1 MNSIFKQI
9 IILLIVI
16 FNSNLFA
23 DGGNIQITV
32 SDASDVYEGSGT
44 PLKFTIKLSQNH
56 YFPVKVNYTTV
67 NGSAKSGVDYIKTSG
82 SVIFCRHE
90 TTKTIEVPVIDD
102 DIHENAENLYMDISS
117 SSNGYIVTRGRGR
130 GKIHDDDRPPLEAK
144 IYNRYEYEK
153 DINWDLKFTVKLNQ
167 IAPNDIEMDYTTI
180 DRSAIDGEDYIKN
193 SGTLTIPKGKKYGY
207 IPITIIGDTIPESN
221 EDFKV
226 RISSISEGTIIR
238 DTAWGTIKND
248 DTIKIYMDSYDTQE
262 GNIGD
267 HNKMQFRVYLKKD
280 YPLDT
285 PLTIHY
291 QTQDGSSTPSATSSS
306 DYISKSGDITFK
318 KGNRIK
324 DIFVD
329 IIGDNIIEDNEF
341 LRMNLS
347 GSSYIKTDHSQA
359 LILNDDGE
367 YPAISLSSSNYS
379 IAEGNS
385 SSKNLDFIFNL
396 NKPAVD
402 SSSFHYETWNDT
414 ATVEDNDYIYTHGDM
429 TIPKGTKNFKI
440 SVPINGDTKIED
452 DETFYFG
459 FTNLNKL
466 NYGRVNQATATI
478 VNDDGSYPTLSFTKD
493 NFSVIEGNSSIR
505 DLNFTLQLD
514 KPALEDSHFDYYTL
528 DGDAKANEDYIKV
541 SRTTFNIPKDVTSIS
556 LPIKIKSDTK
566 IENDENFYLKIDN
579 ETNNLKIQGKQ
590 KVKGVIINDD
600 GSYPKLDIEKP
611 NYSSYEGNSSTH
623 TIDIKLV
630 LDKPALSNT
639 SIDYYTYDKT
649 AQDGSSS
656 SEDSDYMGMNG
667 TINIH
672 KNHTSA
678 TLKVTIN
685 GDRNIEPD
693 ELFILALKNPKN
705 LTTGRSS
712 SGIYILND
720 DIHNE
725 EPFTCDN
732 HMYLSSSI
740 KRGSRVTGK
749 MWLHRIDTSKSP
761 FKFEVMDDKGEDKL
775 YNALAYSTKDNYIYG
790 LYYKELFKISKTGK
804 VMSLGDVTRL
814 PDIFKTNQAYAGA
827 SFNGYYYVT
836 GFGVNYNKMFKIK
849 LDDND
854 TKRDVQEIN
863 LTKSVSIKDFSFS
876 PDGKYLYGVADG
888 GKLTK
893 IDVNSGEVTFI
904 GNPHT
909 EYEFDSSFSD
919 KSGRFFANDS
929 KGHGFFEFN
938 LKNGTKR
945 FLSKS
950 QKADYNDGANCL
962 DATLVFTDYGDA
974 PVSYGKAGHNISNGI
989 FLGDNIDHDINY
1001 FDTVDA
1007 NGDDS
1012 DGVDDE
1018 DGLTF
1023 TDGKD
1028 INGEY
1033 FELNSTTTLKVKLSK
1048 EAYLKIWIDKDIN
1061 GYFNKDNELVY
1072 SEKLTAGEHNIDIFL
1087 PANLAKNRKTY
1098 LRARVSSKPNM
1109 NPTGFVTDGEVEDYQ
1124 IYFGDKSKPLQ
1135 GIFNVERTN
1144 SGSYTINSK
1153 DRNAWF
1159 TQIVGRDFDY
1169 SIVFYKKDMS
1179 QLQDLD
1185 SNITIKLELIDE
1197 DNNRT
1202 LYSRY
1207 GYISNSRVDIIL
1219 PSDLNLLPAT
1229 KSARFRVSYGVDE
1242 SGNIIQS
1249 NCTTDLESC
1258 FNAMGRIAYSD
1269 ARDNFA
1275 IRPEYFHLI
1284 LSDNNLTRRV
1294 NISPNNTKPLRF
1306 ASGYDYNLT
1315 VTASSYNGTDAN
1327 PSIDYNSSLVTRTLE
1342 FLDKN
1347 LSKCIDK
1354 SDKISNESFINGK
1367 NITHLFE
1374 NQNVG
1379 RYRLS
1384 IKDENWS
1391 MVDIKSGDCDINK
1404 SYTSSDGNVISGC
1417 NIVSNPDINISFF
1430 PYLFDI
1436 NFTIDNLPHSSH
1448 SDFIYMSEINSTFNS
1463 VAIAIQGD
1471 VTAISQ
1477 DGDIT
1482 TNFTDGCF
1490 SKDTLFN
1497 IGVTTLSDNGVNQS
1511 IRTTKG
1517 SDINFTRVTRFN
1529 GEANVTINRNSR
1541 FNLLPNINISKDR
1554 FKANAKAHLDIRYN
1568 VDKNLAE
1575 TINPIQITFRRIDTN
1590 STEANSTANLLDE
1603 VNPYIPKGSE
1613 DLNNTIRNFYF
1624 AKVSPDKV
1632 KFPRLYFK
1640 NGDTIRTPLQIEIF
1654 CGGSVDSKYCQDTN
1668 LLNHTSIVSSPRVEN
1683 GWYLSIDHNATV
1695 DGGVNNLIPNS
1706 LTPNILVFTP
1716 AMPIRFTN
1724 GRNGVVMTRF
1734 TNPHGTQKYRVD
1746 IYADPQLRYYG
1757 GKTKSNIPQGIN
1769 HYFVMGTE
1777 NNSSTWTG
1785 VGKTGNLLDIKP
1797 NTNSARKMDW

>member
-1 MNSIFKQI
+1 MNSIFKRI
-9 IILLIVI
+9 LILLVII

-23 DGGNIQITV
+23 DGEDTQITI
-32 SDASDVYEGSGT
+32 SDASGVYEGSGT
-44 PLKFTIKLSQNH
+44 PLKFTIQLSQSH
-56 YFPVKVNYTTV
+56 FLPVTVNYTTV
-67 NGSAKSGVDYIKTSG
+67 NGTAKSGADYSTITG
-82 SVIFCRHE
+82 SVTFYSFQI
-90 TTKTIEVPVIDD
+90 TKTIEVPIVDD
-102 DIHENAENLYMDISS
+102 SIYEDNETLYMDISNS
-117 SSNGYIVTRGRGR
+117 SHGYVVTRSRGS
-130 GKIHDDDRPPLEAK
+130 GKIYDDDRPPLEAK
-144 IYNRYEYEK
+144 IYNRYEYE
-153 DINWDLKFTVKLNQ
+153 DDTNWDLKFTVGLNQ
-167 IAPNDIEMDYTTI
+167 TAPNDITMHYTTI
-180 DRSAIDGEDYIKN
+180 DDSAIAGEDYIAN
-193 SGTLTIPKGKKYGY
+193 SGTLTIAKGTQYGY
-207 IPITIIGDTIPESN
+207 IPITIIGDTTPESN
-221 EDFKV
+221 ENFKV
-226 RISSISEGTIIR
+226 KISSISEGTITR
-238 DTAWGTIKND
+238 DTAWGTIRND
-248 DTIKIYMDSYDTQE
+248 DAIKVYMDSYDTQE

-267 HNKMQFRVYLKKD
+267 HNKMRFKVYLAKD

-306 DYISKSGDITFK
+306 DYISKSGDITFN
-318 KGNRIK
+318 KGDRVK

-329 IIGDNIIEDNEF
+329 IIGDNTIEENEF
-341 LRMNLS
+341 LQMNLS
-347 GSSYIKTDHSQA
+347 GSSYIVTTHSQA

-367 YPAISLSSSNYS
+367 YPTISLSSSDYS
-379 IAEGNS
+379 IVEGNT

-396 NKPAVD
+396 SSSALNG
-402 SSSFHYETWNDT
+402 SSFHYETWNGT
-414 ATVEDNDYIYTHGDM
+414 ATTEDSDYIYTHGDM
-429 TIPKGTKNFKI
+429 TIPEGTTSFKI

-466 NYGRVNQATATI
+466 NYGTTNEAMATI
-478 VNDDGSYPTLSFTKD
+478 LNDDGSYPTLSFTKD
-493 NFSVIEGNSSIR
+493 SFSINEGNSSLK

-514 KPALEDSHFDYYTL
+514 APALENSHFDYYTL
-528 DGDAKANEDYIKV
+528 DSSAKANEDYIKV
-541 SRTTFNIPKDVTSIS
+541 DRTTFNIPKDATSITI
-556 LPIKIKSDTK
+556 PIKIKGDTT
-566 IENDENFYLKIDN
+566 IENDEKFYLKIDN
-579 ETNNLKIQGKQ
+579 ETDNLKIQGKQ
-590 KVKGVIINDD
+590 QVEGIIINDD

-630 LDKPALSNT
+630 LDKPALNNT
-639 SIDYYTYDKT
+639 FIDYYTYDKS

-656 SEDSDYMGMNG
+656 SEDNDYIGISG
-667 TINIH
+667 KLNIP
-672 KNHTSA
+672 KDSTSA
-678 TLKVTIN
+678 TLQVTIN
-685 GDRNIEPD
+685 GDRNIEPN
-693 ELFILALKNPKN
+693 ELFILALNNPKN
-705 LTTGRSS
+705 LTLGRRSTGV
-712 SGIYILND
+712 YILND
-720 DIHNE
+720 DVHNE
-725 EPFTCDN
+725 EPFICDN

-740 KRGSRVTGK
+740 KRGSKVTGR

-761 FKFEVMDDKGEDKL
+761 FKFEVMDDNGEDKL
-775 YNALAYSTKDNYIYG
+775 YNALAYSTEDNYIYG

-804 VMSLGDVTRL
+804 VMSLGEVSEL
-814 PDIFKTNQAYAGA
+814 PDIFETNQAYAGA

-836 GFGVNYNKMFKIK
+836 GFGVDYNKMFKIK

-854 TKRDVQEIN
+854 TKRDVEELN

-876 PDGKYLYGVADG
+876 PDGKYLYGIADG

-893 IDVNSGEVTFI
+893 IDVDSGEVNFI

-962 DATLVFTDYGDA
+962 NATLVFTDYGDA

-989 FLGDNIDHDINY
+989 FLGDNIDHDIDY
-1001 FDTVDA
+1001 FNTVDA
-1007 NGDDS
+1007 KGDDS
-1012 DGVDDE
+1012 DGIDDE
-1018 DGLTF
+1018 DGVTF
-1023 TDGKD
+1023 IDGRD

-1033 FELNSTTTLKVKLSK
+1033 LELNSTTTLKVKLSK

-1061 GYFNKDNELVY
+1061 GHFNDSSDLLYNH
-1072 SEKLTAGEHNIDIFL
+1072 KLTAGEHNIDIFL
-1087 PANLAKNRKTY
+1087 PANLAKNKKTY
-1098 LRARVSSKPNM
+1098 LRARVSSSPSM

-1124 IYFGDKSKPLQ
+1124 IYFGDKTQPLQ
-1135 GIFNVERTN
+1135 GVFNIERTN
-1144 SGSYTINSK
+1144 SGSYPINSK

-1202 LYSRY
+1202 IYSRY

-1219 PSDLNLLPAT
+1219 PSDLDSLPAT
-1229 KSARFRVSYGVDE
+1229 KRARFRVSYGVDE

-1249 NCTTDLESC
+1249 NCTSDLESC
-1258 FNAMGRIAYSD
+1258 FNAMDRINYDD

-1294 NISPNNTKPLRF
+1294 NISPNNNTPLRF

-1315 VTASSYNGTDAN
+1315 VTASSYNGTDVN

-1347 LSKCIDK
+1347 LSQCIER
-1354 SDKISNESFINGK
+1354 SDKVSNESFINGK

-1391 MVDIKSGDCDINK
+1391 KVDIKSGDCDINK

-1417 NIVSNPDINISFF
+1417 NIISNPDINISFF
-1430 PYLFDI
+1430 PYLFDV

-1463 VAIAIQGD
+1463 VAVALQGD
-1471 VTAISQ
+1471 ITAMSQ
-1477 DGDIT
+1477 DGNIT

-1497 IGVTTLSDNGVNQS
+1497 VGVTTLSDNGVNQS

-1517 SDINFTRVTRFN
+1517 SDINFTRVIRFN
-1529 GEANVTINRNSR
+1529 SEANVTISRSSR

-1554 FKANAKAHLDIRYN
+1554 FKTNAKAHLDIRYN
-1568 VDKNLAE
+1568 IDKNLAE

-1603 VNPYIPKGSE
+1603 ANPYIPKGTE

-1624 AKVSPDKV
+1624 AKVSPDKIR
-1632 KFPRLYFK
+1632 FPRLYFK

-1654 CGGSVDSKYCQDTN
+1654 CGGNVNSQYCQDTN
-1668 LLNHTSIVSSPRVEN
+1668 LLNHTSIASSPRVEG

-1695 DGGVNNLIPNS
+1695 DGGVNNLVPNS
-1706 LTPNILVFTP
+1706 TMPNILTFFP

-1724 GRNGVVMTRF
+1724 GRNGLIMTRF

-1757 GKTKSNIPQGIN
+1757 GKAKSNIPQGVN

-1797 NTNSARKMDW
+1797 NTNSAHKMDW